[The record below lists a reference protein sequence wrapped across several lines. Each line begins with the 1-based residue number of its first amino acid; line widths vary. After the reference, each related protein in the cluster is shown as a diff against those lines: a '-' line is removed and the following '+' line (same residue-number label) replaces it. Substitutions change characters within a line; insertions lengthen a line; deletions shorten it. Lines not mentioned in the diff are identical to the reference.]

1 MAHVALATSP
11 AISAMMAWIK
21 GDEQKESGWRKS
33 KVCVSSQL
41 TDFGTWRIAWTRSH
55 CQIGEWSARYASG
68 LNLREALEARASKC
82 MFGGGHLERYVCP
95 GCGCI
100 YGPSKYLDL
109 PAELVAADYA
119 LLYADY
125 DEGDSTV
132 NELRAFRSLN
142 PSSGRLYLNWGC
154 GRWSRAVEIART
166 EGFDVWGY
174 EPVVSPAERSFIV
187 SRKEVIT
194 TGFAGIFSNNVIEHL
209 LRPVDEFR
217 YFHRIMAP
225 GGLMAHASPCYQ
237 DRYEF
242 SRFHVV
248 FLLGDAPHVLAER
261 SGFRVIHFEEDGEFR
276 NCVFERI

>member
-1 MAHVALATSP
+1 
-11 AISAMMAWIK
+11 
-21 GDEQKESGWRKS
+21 
-33 KVCVSSQL
+33 
-41 TDFGTWRIAWTRSH
+41 
-55 CQIGEWSARYASG
+55 
-68 LNLREALEARASKC
+68 
-82 MFGGGHLERYVCP
+82 
-95 GCGCI
+95 
-100 YGPSKYLDL
+100 
-109 PAELVAADYA
+109 
-119 LLYADY
+119 
-125 DEGDSTV
+125 
-132 NELRAFRSLN
+132 
-142 PSSGRLYLNWGC
+142 
-154 GRWSRAVEIART
+154 
-166 EGFDVWGY
+166 VWGY

-194 TGFAGIFSNNVIEHL
+194 TGFAGIFSNNLIEHL

-237 DRYEF
+237 YCYEF

>member
-1 MAHVALATSP
+1 MAHVALATTP

-21 GDEQKESGWRKS
+21 EAKGIRVEKEESLRQFAAHGFWHLADRLDALTLPDRRM
-33 KVCVSSQL
+33 VCP
-41 TDFGTWRIAWTRSH
+41 ICERS
-55 CQIGEWSARYASG
+55 EP
-68 LNLREALEARASKC
+68 REALEARASKC

-125 DEGDSTV
+125 DEGNSTA

-174 EPVVSPAERSFIV
+174 EPVVSPGERSFIV

-237 DRYEF
+237 YCYEF